1 MMKKL
6 LLTLFALVIC
16 LGVTSCGT
24 DINVETGVKN
34 TVYELDGSDMISFY
48 MTSDVKPFG
57 VWDYSLDGG
66 VFETFAET
74 EETKDYGALGSRSA
88 NYKTLILK
96 PTEEGSAKITFILE
110 KTGEKKE
117 FDLTVTKDEN
127 GILRIKTE

>member
-1 MMKKL
+1 MIKRL

-24 DINVETGVKN
+24 DISVETGVKN

-57 VWDYSLDGG
+57 VWDYSLDGN

-74 EETKDYGALGSRSA
+74 EETKEYGTMGSQSA

-117 FDLTVTKDEN
+117 FDLTVSKDEN
-127 GILRIKTE
+127 GILRIKAE

>member
-1 MMKKL
+1 MTKRL

-16 LGVTSCGT
+16 LDVTSCAT
-24 DINVETGVKN
+24 EINVETGVKN
-34 TVYELDGSDMISFY
+34 SVYELDGSDMISFY
-48 MTSDVKPFG
+48 MTSDAKPFG
-57 VWDYSLDGG
+57 VWDYSLDGN

-74 EETKDYGALGSRSA
+74 EETKDYGNFGSDQA
-88 NYKTLILK
+88 NYRTLILK

-127 GILRIKTE
+127 GILRIKAE